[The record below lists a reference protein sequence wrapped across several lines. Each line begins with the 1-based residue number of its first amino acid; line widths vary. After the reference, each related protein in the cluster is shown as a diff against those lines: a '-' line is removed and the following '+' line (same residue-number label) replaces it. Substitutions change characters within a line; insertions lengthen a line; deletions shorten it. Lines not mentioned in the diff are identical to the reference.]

1 MPANEATPPLRIA
14 LLTYSTK
21 PRGGVV
27 HTLALAEALSDLGQ
41 DVEVWTLGRGGDA
54 GFYRPVDPVVRVRLV
69 PFEDRDGE
77 SVGARIVRSIAV
89 LAGAL
94 RADGLA
100 ADVVHAQD
108 CLSAN
113 AALAVRP
120 DVLRTVHHLD
130 QFSTPELVACHEKA
144 LREPAGHVCVS
155 RSVAAELAAGWG
167 MGATVIPNGVAAG
180 RFASAADPTDPVA
193 TRARARWR
201 RELGRYVL
209 AVGGIEPRKGTADL
223 VEAMALL
230 RPRAPGVAL
239 VLAGGDTLFDYRG
252 YRDAVLARAA
262 ELGVAPVLLGPVPH
276 DELPALMAGADV
288 FAFPSTKEGFGLA
301 AMEALAAGVPVVLRD
316 LPVLREVFGGAARF
330 ADTPDALADALADA
344 LGETSGAAPAPAELA
359 RARATA
365 RAGWELAG
373 RHTWAAAAEAHLRLY
388 RERRPSG

>member
-1 MPANEATPPLRIA
+1 VPDPALDAVPEEEAVPRLRIA

-27 HTLALAEALSDLGQ
+27 HTLALAEALAELGQ

-54 GFYRPVDPVVRVRLV
+54 GFYRPVDPAVRVRLA

-77 SVGARIVRSIAV
+77 TVGARIVRSIAV
-89 LAGAL
+89 LADAL
-94 RADGLA
+94 RSDGLA

-155 RSVAAELAAGWG
+155 RSVAAELAEGWG
-167 MGATVIPNGVAAG
+167 IRATVIPNGVAAE
-180 RFASAADPTDPVA
+180 RFTSAADPTPTA
-193 TRARARWR
+193 AGRRARWR

-230 RPRAPGVAL
+230 QPRAPGVAL

-316 LPVLREVFGGAARF
+316 LPVLREVFGAAARF
-330 ADTPDALADALADA
+330 ADTPEALADALADA
-344 LGETSGAAPAPAELA
+344 MASSPDPSGNTAMAQAGRELA
-359 RARATA
+359 
-365 RAGWELAG
+365 E

-388 RERRPSG
+388 RGLRKPG

>member
-1 MPANEATPPLRIA
+1 MRIA

-27 HTLALAEALSDLGQ
+27 HTLALAEALVELGQ

-54 GFYRPVDPVVRVRLV
+54 GFFRPVDPAVRVRLV

-77 SVGARIVRSIAV
+77 SMGPRIVRSIAE
-89 LAGAL
+89 LTTAL
-94 RADGLA
+94 RADGLT

-120 DVLRTVHHLD
+120 DVLRTVHHID

-144 LREPAGHVCVS
+144 LREPARHVCVS

-167 MGATVIPNGVAAG
+167 IRATVIPNGVDAD
-180 RFASAADPTDPVA
+180 RFASAADPADPVA
-193 TRARARWR
+193 AGQRAGWR
-201 RELGRYVL
+201 HKLGRYVL

-230 RPRAPGVAL
+230 RSRAPDVAL

-252 YRDAVLARAA
+252 YRDDVLARAA
-262 ELGVAPVLLGPVPH
+262 ELGVEPVLLGPVAH

-316 LPVLREVFGGAARF
+316 LPVLREVFGGTARF
-330 ADTPDALADALADA
+330 ADGPETLADALAGA
-344 LGETSGAAPAPAELA
+344 LSETPPHVAAVERERALAGVALA
-359 RARATA
+359 R
-365 RAGWELAG
+365 
-373 RHTWAAAAEAHLRLY
+373 RHTWSAAAEAHLRLY
-388 RERRPSG
+388 RERPGGC